1 MTWYK
6 ETAEQTM
13 NKLKTTKDGLS
24 NQERTSRL
32 EIQGRNEIEVKKK
45 VSPLRKFLKHF
56 TDLLMII
63 LMVASVLKF
72 LTGDYIE
79 GSIILLVVIINS
91 FVGYWQER
99 KAEES
104 LNGLKSLMSQDAV
117 VLSEGVKK
125 SIPATEIVQGDIVS
139 LTAGDVVPADIRL
152 VETYGLMIEEAAL
165 TGESD
170 AVEKMSEPLVDEL
183 GAGDQLNMAFSGTLV
198 QAGSALG
205 VVVETGNTT
214 EIGKINQALQSVQ
227 QQTTPLVRKIH
238 QLNKQIF
245 RGIVFLS
252 LFLIFFTSFRYG
264 LEWNFLFSTIIA
276 LIVSMIP
283 EAATSGIDDDPLT
296 WGQ

>member
-104 LNGLKSLMSQDAV
+104 PMG
-117 VLSEGVKK
+117 
-125 SIPATEIVQGDIVS
+125 
-139 LTAGDVVPADIRL
+139 
-152 VETYGLMIEEAAL
+152 
-165 TGESD
+165 
-170 AVEKMSEPLVDEL
+170 
-183 GAGDQLNMAFSGTLV
+183 
-198 QAGSALG
+198 
-205 VVVETGNTT
+205 
-214 EIGKINQALQSVQ
+214 
-227 QQTTPLVRKIH
+227 
-238 QLNKQIF
+238 
-245 RGIVFLS
+245 
-252 LFLIFFTSFRYG
+252 
-264 LEWNFLFSTIIA
+264 
-276 LIVSMIP
+276 
-283 EAATSGIDDDPLT
+283 
-296 WGQ
+296 

>member
-6 ETAEQTM
+6 ETAEETM

-104 LNGLKSLMSQDAV
+104 LNG
-117 VLSEGVKK
+117 
-125 SIPATEIVQGDIVS
+125 
-139 LTAGDVVPADIRL
+139 
-152 VETYGLMIEEAAL
+152 
-165 TGESD
+165 
-170 AVEKMSEPLVDEL
+170 
-183 GAGDQLNMAFSGTLV
+183 
-198 QAGSALG
+198 
-205 VVVETGNTT
+205 
-214 EIGKINQALQSVQ
+214 QSVKQTNQ
-227 QQTTPLVRKIH
+227 QH
-238 QLNKQIF
+238 
-245 RGIVFLS
+245 
-252 LFLIFFTSFRYG
+252 LILR
-264 LEWNFLFSTIIA
+264 LDNI
-276 LIVSMIP
+276 
-283 EAATSGIDDDPLT
+283 
-296 WGQ
+296 